1 MALWIKLEDVMSNN
15 RRAITFILSIFF
27 VTSFMPVNECWYEST
42 AINGSMQA
50 LQWVYILDTVEN
62 NYAGINGSLNFE
74 DKKFQ
79 NFSTFLS
86 YTLNPPKPPLHFI
99 QILQGVEPHFLA
111 LNFGR
116 SPRPP
121 PSKSL

>member
-1 MALWIKLEDVMSNN
+1 MALLINLEGLMN
-15 RRAITFILSIFF
+15 RNRLAITFILTIFV
-27 VTSFMPVNECWYEST
+27 VTSFIPVNESWSEST
-42 AINGSMQA
+42 AISGSMQA
-50 LQWVYILDTVEN
+50 LQWVYILDTDEN

-79 NFSTFLS
+79 NFSAFLS
-86 YTLNPPKPPLHFI
+86 WPLNPAKTPLYFI
-99 QILQGVEPHFLA
+99 QILRGFEPQFLA
-111 LNFGR
+111 VNFGR

>member
-1 MALWIKLEDVMSNN
+1 MALWINLEGLMSKN
-15 RRAITFILSIFF
+15 RLAITFILSIFV
-27 VTSFMPVNECWYEST
+27 VTSIMPVNECWSEST
-42 AINGSMQA
+42 AISGSVQA
-50 LQWVYILDTVEN
+50 LQWVYILDTDEN
-62 NYAGINGSLNFE
+62 NYAGLNGSLNFE

-86 YTLNPPKPPLHFI
+86 WSLNPAKTPLYFI
-99 QILQGVEPHFLA
+99 QILQGVEPQFLA
-111 LNFGR
+111 ANFGR

>member
-1 MALWIKLEDVMSNN
+1 MAIWINLEGLMSMN
-15 RRAITFILSIFF
+15 RCAIILILSIFA
-27 VTSFMPVNECWYEST
+27 VTSFMPVNECWSGST
-42 AINGSMQA
+42 TISGSMQA
-50 LQWVYILDTVEN
+50 LQWVYILDTDEN

-74 DKKFQ
+74 DKKFK

-86 YTLNPPKPPLHFI
+86 RTPNPPKLPLHFI
-99 QILQGVEPHFLA
+99 EILQGVEPCFLA
-111 LNFGR
+111 VNFGQ

>member
-27 VTSFMPVNECWYEST
+27 VTSFMPVNECWSEST
-42 AINGSMQA
+42 AINGSMRA

-99 QILQGVEPHFLA
+99 QILQGIEPHFLA